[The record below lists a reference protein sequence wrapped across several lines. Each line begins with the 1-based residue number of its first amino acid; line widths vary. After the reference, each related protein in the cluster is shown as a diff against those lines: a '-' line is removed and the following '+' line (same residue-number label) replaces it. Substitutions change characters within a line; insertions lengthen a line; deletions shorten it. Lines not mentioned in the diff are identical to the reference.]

1 MRKKEKCNFKL
12 GEKLDKII
20 LYSERDDI
28 VISNDIKVGPNKS
41 EKIIPRFFVSW
52 TLVQS
57 NIMNSS

>member
-41 EKIIPRFFVSW
+41 EKKNHVFSYLGRLYKA
-52 TLVQS
+52 T
-57 NIMNSS
+57 